1 MNTQY
6 ESLEQIEAIV
16 QGFEMC
22 SLSKADFI
30 HRNHLTVAVWYLKY
44 NSFAD
49 AAALMRAGLLRFIKH
64 HDVPRE
70 KYNETITMF
79 WLKAVQALIE
89 RGRLSQPEGVE
100 EDLVNLTNQLLHDYQ
115 NPGLVFEYYS
125 REVISSPAAKS
136 GWVEPDVKPFDLW

>member
-16 QGFEMC
+16 QGFETC
-22 SLSKADFI
+22 SLTKADFT
-30 HRNHLTVAVWYLKY
+30 HRNHLTVALWYLKY

-49 AAALMRAGLLRFIKH
+49 AAALMRAGLLRFIEH

-79 WLKAVQALIE
+79 WLKAVRAFIE
-89 RGRLSQPEGVE
+89 RGRLNQREEG
-100 EDLVNLTNQLLHDYQ
+100 DLVSFTNELLHEYQ

-125 REVISSPAAKS
+125 RELISSPAAKS

>member
-16 QGFEMC
+16 QGFETC
-22 SLSKADFI
+22 SLSKADFT
-30 HRNHLTVAVWYLKY
+30 HRNHLTVALWYLKY

-49 AAALMRAGLLRFIKH
+49 AAALMRAGLLRFIEH

-79 WLKAVQALIE
+79 WLQAVQAFIDKRRPDSRE
-89 RGRLSQPEGVE
+89 A
-100 EDLVNLTNQLLHDYQ
+100 DLVSLTNELLHHYQ

-125 REVISSPAAKS
+125 RELISSAAAKS
-136 GWVEPDVKPFDLW
+136 GWVEPDVKKIDLW

>member
-16 QGFEMC
+16 QGFETC
-22 SLSKADFI
+22 SLSKADFT
-30 HRNHLTVAVWYLKY
+30 HRNHLTVALWYLKY

-49 AAALMRAGLLRFIKH
+49 AAALMRAGLLRFIEH

-79 WLKAVQALIE
+79 WLQAVQAFIDK
-89 RGRLSQPEGVE
+89 RRLDRREA
-100 EDLVNLTNQLLHDYQ
+100 DLVSLTNELLHHYQ

-125 REVISSPAAKS
+125 RELISSAAAKS
-136 GWVEPDVKPFDLW
+136 GWVEPDVKKIDLW

>member
-16 QGFEMC
+16 QGFETC
-22 SLSKADFI
+22 SLSKADFT
-30 HRNHLTVAVWYLKY
+30 HRNHLTVVLLYLKY

-49 AAALMRAGLLRFIKH
+49 AAALMRAGLLRFIEH

-79 WLKAVQALIE
+79 WLQAVQAFIDKH
-89 RGRLSQPEGVE
+89 RLDSREADPVS
-100 EDLVNLTNQLLHDYQ
+100 LTNELLHHYQ

-125 REVISSPAAKS
+125 RELISSAAAKS
-136 GWVEPDVKPFDLW
+136 RWVEPDLKKIDLW

>member
-16 QGFEMC
+16 QGFETC
-22 SLSKADFI
+22 SLRKADFT
-30 HRNHLTVAVWYLKY
+30 HRNHLTVALWYLKH
-44 NSFAD
+44 NSFE
-49 AAALMRAGLLRFIKH
+49 AAAGLMRAGLWRFIEH

-89 RGRLSQPEGVE
+89 RGRLGSHEA
-100 EDLVNLTNQLLHDYQ
+100 DLVSLTNELLHHYQ

-125 REVISSPAAKS
+125 RELISSAAAKS